1 MGPEVIHIPLPDVRG
16 TGIQDKDSRGLRE
29 EVDQRPK
36 EGFLPFGPYDS
47 PFGELS
53 PYGQAV
59 NCIQNPFELKVLEK
73 AVQ

>member
-29 EVDQRPK
+29 EVDQRTT
-36 EGFLPFGPYDS
+36 EGFLPFGPYDT
-47 PFGELS
+47 PFGDLS

-59 NCIQNPFELKVLEK
+59 NCIQHPFELKVLEK